1 MYNLKNN
8 FFKNSLIFTFSLILA
23 ILSEIYIIFV
33 ENPILFNGTNLFSI
47 LNKIS
52 LYFSFKHLI
61 LLFII
66 IFSLIYI
73 LSYENLRVKCSK
85 FLYKFRYPLILV
97 LFLICVIFEIH
108 GSSIAQLSLFNVD
121 SHNSLLGISRV
132 IRSDEFNVNT
142 VMAFSQY
149 HNGFSYF
156 SSILRATP
164 TDMFLLYGQPV
175 WNLVGLFR
183 PFHWGYLF
191 LTPGKGLSFFW
202 VGRLLALVLISFE
215 MGMFLTKKNK
225 TLSLAYASLLTF
237 SPLVQWWFSVNGLV
251 EMLIFG
257 QLAILLIN
265 YYMNT
270 ISYKKRLL
278 CTLGLIISIGA
289 FLLAVYPA
297 WEVPLA
303 YIFLTLSIA
312 VFLLNKK
319 SFKYSKKDLILGL
332 LFITI
337 LGLSMFYIFLK
348 SHQTIISLLNTSYP
362 GLRNYVGGGN
372 FLYAFDYISSLFYSI
387 IPQSFNVQVNNFSF
401 VISFFPLS
409 IILYIIVTFVQKQRD
424 IILNSLMVIYVF
436 LGSYY
441 LFSWPAIIGKV
452 TLLGKSTDFRLL
464 VILSFLDLLILI
476 RSMGLLKHIN
486 FNIFKSKIFS
496 KFNGLNSYL
505 DSGSNQKKDDVSL
518 NYSFSGWNILFKNKL
533 SLVLGFLMVGI
544 ILFISIWGSNF
555 HYNMFMIVILMII
568 FGFSFFFI
576 LNSGENK
583 KAQTGFLVCILII
596 SFTGGALVNPIES
609 GVDVYFNQAPIQ
621 EVSHIVQNDPNA
633 TWIVEGHGIYIDEL
647 IPVGA
652 HTLNSVNTYPNL
664 KAWSSLDSNN
674 KNRSVYNR
682 YAHVPT
688 FLTKD
693 NTSFNLIQADVF
705 SLSLNVNDLK
715 KLNVSYV
722 FTKNDLSGLNSDN
735 VTFNKIYDY
744 EGFKIYHIIYPKS

>member
-8 FFKNSLIFTFSLILA
+8 LFKNSLIFTFSLILT
-23 ILSEIYIIFV
+23 ILTEIYIIFV
-33 ENPILFNGTNLFSI
+33 ENPIIFNSTSLVSI
-47 LNKIS
+47 LNKII

-73 LSYENLRVKCSK
+73 LSYDSLRVKCSK

-202 VGRLLALVLISFE
+202 VGRLLGLLLVSFE
-215 MGMFLTKKNK
+215 MGMFLTKENK
-225 TLSLAYASLLTF
+225 TLSLAYALLLTF

-297 WEVPLA
+297 WEIPLA

-312 VFLLNKK
+312 IFLLNKK
-319 SFKYSKKDLILGL
+319 SFKYSKKDLILSL
-332 LFITI
+332 LFVTI

-372 FLYAFDYISSLFYSI
+372 FLYAFDYMGSLFYSI
-387 IPQSFNVQVNNFSF
+387 IPQRFNVQVNNFSF
-401 VISFFPLS
+401 IISFFPLS
-409 IILYIIVTFVQKQRD
+409 IILYIIVTFVQKQKD

-496 KFNGLNSYL
+496 KFNA
-505 DSGSNQKKDDVSL
+505 
-518 NYSFSGWNILFKNKL
+518 LFKNRF
-533 SLVLGFLMVGI
+533 SFVLGFLMAGI
-544 ILFISIWGSNF
+544 ILFISIWASNF
-555 HYNMFMIVILMII
+555 HYNMFMIMILMII

-609 GVDVYFNQAPIQ
+609 GVNVYFNQAPIQ

-633 TWIVEGHGIYIDEL
+633 TWIVEGNGIYIDEL

-722 FTKNDLSGLNSDN
+722 FTKNDLSGLNSDKVN
-735 VTFNKIYDY
+735 FNKIYDHDGY
-744 EGFKIYHIIYPKS
+744 KIYNIIYSKN

>member
-1 MYNLKNN
+1 M
-8 FFKNSLIFTFSLILA
+8 
-23 ILSEIYIIFV
+23 
-33 ENPILFNGTNLFSI
+33 
-47 LNKIS
+47 
-52 LYFSFKHLI
+52 
-61 LLFII
+61 FII

-73 LSYENLRVKCSK
+73 LSYDSLRVKCSK

-202 VGRLLALVLISFE
+202 VGRLLGLLLVSFE
-215 MGMFLTKKNK
+215 MGMFLTKENK
-225 TLSLAYASLLTF
+225 TLSLAYALLLTF

-297 WEVPLA
+297 WEIPLA

-312 VFLLNKK
+312 IFLLNKK
-319 SFKYSKKDLILGL
+319 SFKYSKKDLILSL
-332 LFITI
+332 LFVTI

-372 FLYAFDYISSLFYSI
+372 FLYAFDYMGSLFYSI
-387 IPQSFNVQVNNFSF
+387 IPQRFNVQVNNFSF
-401 VISFFPLS
+401 IISFFPLS
-409 IILYIIVTFVQKQRD
+409 IILYIIVTFVQKQKD

-496 KFNGLNSYL
+496 KFNA
-505 DSGSNQKKDDVSL
+505 
-518 NYSFSGWNILFKNKL
+518 LFKNRF
-533 SLVLGFLMVGI
+533 SFVLGFLMAGI
-544 ILFISIWGSNF
+544 ILFISIWASNF
-555 HYNMFMIVILMII
+555 HYNMFMIMILMII

-633 TWIVEGHGIYIDEL
+633 TWIVEGNGIYIDEL

-674 KNRSVYNR
+674 NNLSIYNR

-705 SLSLNVNDLK
+705 ALSLNINDLE
-715 KLNVSYV
+715 KLNVSYI
-722 FTKNDLSGLNSDN
+722 FTKNDLSGLNSDKVN
-735 VTFNKIYDY
+735 FNKIYDHDGY
-744 EGFKIYHIIYPKS
+744 KIYNIIYSKN

>member
-8 FFKNSLIFTFSLILA
+8 LFKNSLIFTFSLILT
-23 ILSEIYIIFV
+23 ILTEIYIIFV
-33 ENPILFNGTNLFSI
+33 ENPIIFNSTSLVSI
-47 LNKIS
+47 LNKII

-496 KFNGLNSYL
+496 KFNA
-505 DSGSNQKKDDVSL
+505 
-518 NYSFSGWNILFKNKL
+518 LFKNRF
-533 SLVLGFLMVGI
+533 SFVLGFLMAGI
-544 ILFISIWGSNF
+544 ILFISIWASNF
-555 HYNMFMIVILMII
+555 HYNMFMIMILMII

-609 GVDVYFNQAPIQ
+609 GVNVYFNQAPIQ

-633 TWIVEGHGIYIDEL
+633 TWIVEGNGIYIDEL

-674 KNRSVYNR
+674 NNLSIYNR

-705 SLSLNVNDLK
+705 ALSLNINDLE
-715 KLNVSYV
+715 KLNVSYI
-722 FTKNDLSGLNSDN
+722 FTKNDLSGLNSDKVN
-735 VTFNKIYDY
+735 FNKIYDHDGY
-744 EGFKIYHIIYPKS
+744 KIYNIIYSKN

>member
-8 FFKNSLIFTFSLILA
+8 LFKNSLIFTFSLILT
-23 ILSEIYIIFV
+23 ILTEIYIIFV
-33 ENPILFNGTNLFSI
+33 ENPIIFNSTSLVSI

-175 WNLVGLFR
+175 WNLVGIFR

-496 KFNGLNSYL
+496 KFNA
-505 DSGSNQKKDDVSL
+505 
-518 NYSFSGWNILFKNKL
+518 LFKNRF
-533 SLVLGFLMVGI
+533 SFVLGFLMAGI
-544 ILFISIWGSNF
+544 ILFISIWASNF
-555 HYNMFMIVILMII
+555 HYNMFMIMILMII

-609 GVDVYFNQAPIQ
+609 GVNVYFNQAPIQ

-633 TWIVEGHGIYIDEL
+633 TWIVEGNGIYIDEL

-674 KNRSVYNR
+674 NNLSIYNR

-705 SLSLNVNDLK
+705 ALSLNINDLE
-715 KLNVSYV
+715 KLNVSYI
-722 FTKNDLSGLNSDN
+722 FTKNDLSGLNSDKVN
-735 VTFNKIYDY
+735 FNKIYDHDGY
-744 EGFKIYHIIYPKS
+744 KIYNIIYSKN

>member
-8 FFKNSLIFTFSLILA
+8 LFKNSLIFTFSLILT
-23 ILSEIYIIFV
+23 ILTEIYIIFV
-33 ENPILFNGTNLFSI
+33 ENPIIFNSTSLVSI
-47 LNKIS
+47 LNKII

-73 LSYENLRVKCSK
+73 LSYDSLRVKCYK

-202 VGRLLALVLISFE
+202 VGRLLGLLLVSFE
-215 MGMFLTKKNK
+215 MGMFLTKENK
-225 TLSLAYASLLTF
+225 TLSLAYALLLTF

-297 WEVPLA
+297 WEIPLA

-312 VFLLNKK
+312 IFLLNKK
-319 SFKYSKKDLILGL
+319 SFKYSKKDLILSL
-332 LFITI
+332 LFVTI

-372 FLYAFDYISSLFYSI
+372 FLYAFDYMGSLFYSI
-387 IPQSFNVQVNNFSF
+387 IPQRFNVQVNNFSF
-401 VISFFPLS
+401 IISFFPLS
-409 IILYIIVTFVQKQRD
+409 IILYIIVTFVQKQKD

-496 KFNGLNSYL
+496 KFNA
-505 DSGSNQKKDDVSL
+505 
-518 NYSFSGWNILFKNKL
+518 LFKNRF
-533 SLVLGFLMVGI
+533 SFVLGFLMAGI
-544 ILFISIWGSNF
+544 ILFISIWASNF
-555 HYNMFMIVILMII
+555 HYNMFMIMILMII

-609 GVDVYFNQAPIQ
+609 GVNVYFNQAPIQ

-633 TWIVEGHGIYIDEL
+633 TWIVEGNGIYIDEL

-674 KNRSVYNR
+674 NNLSIYNR

-705 SLSLNVNDLK
+705 ALSLNINDLE
-715 KLNVSYV
+715 KLNVSYI
-722 FTKNDLSGLNSDN
+722 FTKNDLSGLNSDKVN
-735 VTFNKIYDY
+735 FNKIYDHDGY
-744 EGFKIYHIIYPKS
+744 KIYNIIYSKN

>member
-8 FFKNSLIFTFSLILA
+8 LFKNSLIFTFSLILT
-23 ILSEIYIIFV
+23 ILTEIYIIFV
-33 ENPILFNGTNLFSI
+33 ENPIIFNSTSLVSI
-47 LNKIS
+47 LNKII

-73 LSYENLRVKCSK
+73 LSYDSLRVKCSK

-202 VGRLLALVLISFE
+202 VGRLLGLLLVSFE
-215 MGMFLTKKNK
+215 MGMFLTKENK
-225 TLSLAYASLLTF
+225 TLSLAYALLLTF

-297 WEVPLA
+297 WEIPLA

-312 VFLLNKK
+312 IFLLNKK
-319 SFKYSKKDLILGL
+319 SFKYSKKDLILSL
-332 LFITI
+332 LFVTI

-372 FLYAFDYISSLFYSI
+372 FLYAFDYMGSLFYSI
-387 IPQSFNVQVNNFSF
+387 IPQRFNVQVNNFSF
-401 VISFFPLS
+401 IISFFPLS
-409 IILYIIVTFVQKQRD
+409 IILYIIVTFVQKQKD

-496 KFNGLNSYL
+496 KFNA
-505 DSGSNQKKDDVSL
+505 
-518 NYSFSGWNILFKNKL
+518 LFKNRF
-533 SLVLGFLMVGI
+533 SFVLGFLMAGI
-544 ILFISIWGSNF
+544 ILFISIWASNF
-555 HYNMFMIVILMII
+555 HYNMFMIMILMII

-609 GVDVYFNQAPIQ
+609 GVNVYFNQAPIQ

-633 TWIVEGHGIYIDEL
+633 TWIVEGNGIYIDEL

-674 KNRSVYNR
+674 NNLSIYNR

-705 SLSLNVNDLK
+705 ALSLNINDLE
-715 KLNVSYV
+715 KLNVSYI
-722 FTKNDLSGLNSDN
+722 FTKNDLSGLNSDKVN
-735 VTFNKIYDY
+735 FNKIYDHDGY
-744 EGFKIYHIIYPKS
+744 KIYNIIYSKN

>member
-8 FFKNSLIFTFSLILA
+8 LFKNSLIFTFSLILT
-23 ILSEIYIIFV
+23 ILTEIYIIFV
-33 ENPILFNGTNLFSI
+33 ENPIIFNSTSLVSI
-47 LNKIS
+47 LNKII

-73 LSYENLRVKCSK
+73 LSYDSLRVKCSK

-121 SHNSLLGISRV
+121 SHNSLFGISRV

-202 VGRLLALVLISFE
+202 VGRLLGLLLVSFE
-215 MGMFLTKKNK
+215 MGMFLTKENK
-225 TLSLAYASLLTF
+225 TLSLAYALLLTF

-297 WEVPLA
+297 WEIPLA

-312 VFLLNKK
+312 IFLLNKK
-319 SFKYSKKDLILGL
+319 SFKYSKKDLILSL
-332 LFITI
+332 LFVTI

-372 FLYAFDYISSLFYSI
+372 FLYAFDYMGSLFYSI
-387 IPQSFNVQVNNFSF
+387 IPQRFNVQVNNFSF
-401 VISFFPLS
+401 IISFFPLS
-409 IILYIIVTFVQKQRD
+409 IILYIIVTFVQKQKD

-496 KFNGLNSYL
+496 KFNA
-505 DSGSNQKKDDVSL
+505 
-518 NYSFSGWNILFKNKL
+518 LFKNRF
-533 SLVLGFLMVGI
+533 SFVLGFLMAGI
-544 ILFISIWGSNF
+544 ILFISIWASNF
-555 HYNMFMIVILMII
+555 HYNMFMIMILMII

-609 GVDVYFNQAPIQ
+609 GVNVYFNQAPIQ

-633 TWIVEGHGIYIDEL
+633 TWIVEGNGIYIDEL

-674 KNRSVYNR
+674 NNLSIYNR

-705 SLSLNVNDLK
+705 ALSLNINDLE
-715 KLNVSYV
+715 KLNVSYI
-722 FTKNDLSGLNSDN
+722 FTKNDLSGLNSDKVN
-735 VTFNKIYDY
+735 FNKIYDHDGY
-744 EGFKIYHIIYPKS
+744 KIYNIIYSKN

>member
-8 FFKNSLIFTFSLILA
+8 LFKNSLIYTFSLILT
-23 ILSEIYIIFV
+23 ILTEIYIIFV
-33 ENPILFNGTNLFSI
+33 ENPIIFNSTSLVSI
-47 LNKIS
+47 LNKII

-73 LSYENLRVKCSK
+73 LSYDSLRVKCSK

-202 VGRLLALVLISFE
+202 VGRLLGLLLVSFE
-215 MGMFLTKKNK
+215 MGMFLTKENK
-225 TLSLAYASLLTF
+225 TLSLAYALLLTF

-297 WEVPLA
+297 WEIPLA

-312 VFLLNKK
+312 IFLLNKK
-319 SFKYSKKDLILGL
+319 SFKYSKKDLILSL
-332 LFITI
+332 LFVTI

-372 FLYAFDYISSLFYSI
+372 FLYAFDYMGSLFYSI
-387 IPQSFNVQVNNFSF
+387 IPQRFNVQVNNFSF
-401 VISFFPLS
+401 IISFFPLS
-409 IILYIIVTFVQKQRD
+409 IILYIIVTFVQKQKD

-496 KFNGLNSYL
+496 KFNA
-505 DSGSNQKKDDVSL
+505 
-518 NYSFSGWNILFKNKL
+518 LFKNRF
-533 SLVLGFLMVGI
+533 SFVLGFLMAGI
-544 ILFISIWGSNF
+544 ILFISIWASNF
-555 HYNMFMIVILMII
+555 HYNMFMIMILMII

-609 GVDVYFNQAPIQ
+609 GVNVYFNQAPIQ

-633 TWIVEGHGIYIDEL
+633 TWIVEGNGIYIDEL

-674 KNRSVYNR
+674 NNLSIYNR

-705 SLSLNVNDLK
+705 ALSLNINDLE
-715 KLNVSYV
+715 KLNVSYI
-722 FTKNDLSGLNSDN
+722 FTKNDLSGLNSDKVN
-735 VTFNKIYDY
+735 FNKIYDHDGY
-744 EGFKIYHIIYPKS
+744 KIYNIIYSKN